1 MGKPFGMES
10 EAGRDS
16 RVTGTARAAPERD
29 GPDGHASAAGAA
41 DAAEHLSRDLARVRA
56 RFGVDPALA
65 GRSLAP
71 AWRSDA
77 ALEEDEAEFVDT
89 VADCLGAGLSLDDAL
104 ACWDTGEL
112 VYAASGD
119 DGAAVD
125 GESEEMAPVAV
136 ATPRHSSAAH
146 RVLVR

>member
-10 EAGRDS
+10 EAGREA
-16 RVTGTARAAPERD
+16 RVMGTPRGAPERD
-29 GPDGHASAAGAA
+29 GPEGDARAGSAA
-41 DAAEHLSRDLARVRA
+41 DATEHLTRDLARVRA

-89 VADCLGAGLSLDDAL
+89 LADCLGAGLSLDDAL

-119 DGAAVD
+119 DGAAGD
-125 GESEEMAPVAV
+125 GESEETAPIAV